1 MTKTKNE
8 KWDEQNKS
16 VNKKDVL
23 KIINLYSG
31 GRPPRRNWDV
41 FPSAPQINSSQ
52 NRLLMGYYSSSASL
66 FEDDCSECS
75 TDG

>member
-1 MTKTKNE
+1 M
-8 KWDEQNKS
+8 QNKIPS
-16 VNKKDVL
+16 YGNSALVQAKKDDL

-52 NRLLMGYYSSSASL
+52 NRLLMGYYSSSAS
-66 FEDDCSECS
+66 FCEDDCSQCS